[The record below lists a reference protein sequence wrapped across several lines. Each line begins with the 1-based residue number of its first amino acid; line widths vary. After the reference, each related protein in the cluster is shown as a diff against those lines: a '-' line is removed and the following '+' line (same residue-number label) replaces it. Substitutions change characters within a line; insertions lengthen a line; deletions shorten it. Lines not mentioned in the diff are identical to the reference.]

1 MQTGTDLG
9 LTGAAVTRGS
19 VGSASTE
26 PGTPPQPKEQRKNR
40 PGGVEG
46 MGQVG
51 GGMGV
56 GRKTGW
62 QILISLPET

>member
-26 PGTPPQPKEQRKNR
+26 PGTPTSAYVSEEKPSQ
-40 PGGVEG
+40 
-46 MGQVG
+46 
-51 GGMGV
+51 
-56 GRKTGW
+56 W
-62 QILISLPET
+62 C